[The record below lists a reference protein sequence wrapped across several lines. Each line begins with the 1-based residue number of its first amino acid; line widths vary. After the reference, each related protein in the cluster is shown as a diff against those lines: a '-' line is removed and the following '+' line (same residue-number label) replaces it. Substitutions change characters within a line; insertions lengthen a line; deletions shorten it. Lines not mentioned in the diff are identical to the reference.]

1 MMNRRSAQVLG
12 TVAMALVVSVVVFAR
27 PVWAQRTAVKPGM
40 NLFSPAQD
48 VEVGRQV
55 SADAEKQLQLL
66 NDRRV
71 DDYLTR
77 LGRRLA
83 AAAPGEKFPYQFK
96 TVNDLTMNAFA
107 LPGGFLYVNRG
118 TIEAADNEAQL
129 ASVVAHEIAHAAL
142 RHGTNQASKAYLAQM
157 PLAVLGG
164 LGGQSVG
171 KVLAQIG
178 GGFAAN
184 SILLKYS
191 RDAERQADLLGAQ
204 ILYDTRYDPRGGIQF
219 FEKLQAQGGSRGP
232 EWLSTHPDVQNR
244 IREIGAEV
252 QRLGGPPEN
261 AQLDS
266 AEFRSI
272 RGYVRPLPKPKEA
285 PKPAA
290 GATPSPGTRPTGP
303 RPDAPS
309 QRLRAFESDL
319 LRLSYPENW
328 RERREP
334 NGGWLAPD
342 GGIVALGQ
350 GESLA
355 YGVVLGLFPPQAA
368 KSGRF
373 ELKDATEQ
381 LIASYK
387 GGNPNLA
394 VVQAS
399 REIRLGGQRALS
411 TQLRNDSARGGAE
424 VNWLFTVLRPEGM
437 IYLVCVVPESDFADY
452 RGAFEAVLK
461 SVQF

>member
-1 MMNRRSAQVLG
+1 MPIRIARRMLRTPVLVLL
-12 TVAMALVVSVVVFAR
+12 VATGASPAL
-27 PVWAQRTAVKPGM
+27 AQRTPLKPGM

-55 SADAEKQLQLL
+55 SGDAEKQMQMLG
-66 NDRRV
+66 DRRV
-71 DDYLTR
+71 DDYLSR
-77 LGRRLA
+77 LGRKLA
-83 AAAPGEKFPYQFK
+83 AKAPGEKFPYQFK

-118 TIEAADNEAQL
+118 IIEAADNEAQL

-171 KVLAQIG
+171 NVLAQIG

-204 ILYDTRYDPRGGIQF
+204 ILYDTRYDPRAMMQF

-232 EWLSTHPDVQNR
+232 QWLSSHPDTRNR
-244 IREIGAEV
+244 VRDIGAEID
-252 QRLGGPPEN
+252 RLGGPPAS
-261 AQLDS
+261 AQTDS
-266 AEFRSI
+266 SEFQSI
-272 RGYVRPLPKPKEA
+272 RRYVAPMPKPKEA

-290 GATPSPGTRPTGP
+290 GATPPPGTRPAAP
-303 RPDAPS
+303 RPDVPS
-309 QRLRAFESDL
+309 TRLRAYESDL
-319 LRLSYPENW
+319 LRLSYPDNW
-328 RERREP
+328 KERREP

-342 GGIVALGQ
+342 GGIVALRQ

-355 YGVVLGLFPPQAA
+355 FGLVLGLFPPQPA

-373 ELKDATEQ
+373 ELKDATDQ
-381 LIASYK
+381 LIESYK
-387 GGNPNLA
+387 KGNPNLA

-411 TQLRNDSARGGAE
+411 TQLRNDSALGGTE

-437 IYLVCVVPESDFADY
+437 IYVVCVVPESDFTDY